1 MCEFTCE
8 QRFRRSAA
16 TATAAATAAAVALL
30 SCVSAPVSIFVKRIK
45 TAAVNSASVKTGLK
59 T

>member
-16 TATAAATAAAVALL
+16 TATAAAVALL